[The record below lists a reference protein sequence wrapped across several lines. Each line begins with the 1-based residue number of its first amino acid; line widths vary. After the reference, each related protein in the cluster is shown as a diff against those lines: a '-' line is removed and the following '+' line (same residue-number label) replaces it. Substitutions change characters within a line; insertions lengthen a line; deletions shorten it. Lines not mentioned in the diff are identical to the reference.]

1 MNVSL
6 LLINMKTY
14 GMVLILAGLSIVTDK
29 ALEIYRSL
37 EEHEQVTYRQCKLT
51 CHQSL

>member
-14 GMVLILAGLSIVTDK
+14 SMVLILVEFSTVTDK
-29 ALEIYRSL
+29 ILEMYRSL
-37 EEHEQVTYRQCKLT
+37 EEHQQVIC
-51 CHQSL
+51 